1 MLKNQHKMRI
11 DVQFMQKMQH
21 NLLTNRMGYDILL
34 SKGVDIMPK
43 VSTNISLDA
52 ETKAK
57 AQAMLADLGMD
68 LSTAVNI
75 FLRQMLYE
83 GGIPFSITR
92 EVPNK
97 VTLEAMK
104 EAQEMSRSPEKYKKY
119 DNVDSMMEDILGE
132 V

>member
-1 MLKNQHKMRI
+1 M
-11 DVQFMQKMQH
+11 
-21 NLLTNRMGYDILL
+21 
-34 SKGVDIMPK
+34 SK
-43 VSTNISLDA
+43 VSTNISIDA

-92 EVPNK
+92 DIPNK

-104 EAQEMSRSPEKYKKY
+104 ETEDMRRFPEKYKRY
-119 DNVDSMMEDILGE
+119 DNVDDMMEDILGE